1 MSKLPGTVILLKLIL
16 PKRVN
21 QLKPLNLN
29 TLQMNIML
37 VLLIMVFNSISMLD
51 LSIQLMV
58 LDKILRCILY
68 I

>member
-51 LSIQLMV
+51 LNIQLMV